1 MMVSRSYETK
11 ARHLLTCDLYRF
23 SEHGEWSDPDVTL
36 TIERAIDCQ
45 QLFSFAV
52 AGNIK
57 EFVVVAFIM
66 SIQPR
71 WWMLFV

>member
-45 QLFSFAV
+45 
-52 AGNIK
+52 
-57 EFVVVAFIM
+57 
-66 SIQPR
+66 
-71 WWMLFV
+71 